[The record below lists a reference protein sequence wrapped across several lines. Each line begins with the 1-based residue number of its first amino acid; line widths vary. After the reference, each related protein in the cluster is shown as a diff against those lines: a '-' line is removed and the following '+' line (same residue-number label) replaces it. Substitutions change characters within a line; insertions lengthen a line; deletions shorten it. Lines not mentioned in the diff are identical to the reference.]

1 MISNRILSL
10 FFLVFFFILSPVL
23 AEDELPV
30 SVEVVQG
37 ECINV
42 DLNQDQIPD
51 VIICYNED
59 DTITI
64 DDLISIGEDIP
75 PVSEDNVTIIIPS
88 SVTTIKRYELPF
100 DEEVLRDQIIG
111 EYSNY
116 IYALGGVSLI
126 SLFLIVIL
134 FNKLE
139 KRKKKN

>member
-88 SVTTIKRYELPF
+88 SVTTIKRYELLNF
-100 DEEVLRDQIIG
+100 
-111 EYSNY
+111 
-116 IYALGGVSLI
+116 I
-126 SLFLIVIL
+126 SLFIFLNL
-134 FNKLE
+134 
-139 KRKKKN
+139 